1 MRLSRPRVLWILA
14 ALLIVVVLAWAFGSN
29 AVPADF
35 ATIEKGTLRVT
46 LEEEGETRVRD
57 RYFVSAPMPGRM
69 LRVELEPGD
78 PVKAGETVLVRLV
91 PPDPAL
97 LDART
102 RAELSATLQA
112 AQASVGAARAERDRI
127 RADLKYARTELQRYR
142 DLARE
147 GIASKERLDA
157 AERQVRTLEEAL
169 RSAEFTIRTT
179 EHQVEVA
186 RAGLSQ
192 ASGSSKSATID
203 VRSPVDGVVL
213 RRLQESET
221 VVQAGQPLLEIGNVS
236 HLEIVSDFLSNDA
249 VRIEP
254 GDAVLVERWG
264 GEQPLSGRVRLV
276 EPYGF
281 MKVSALGVEEQ
292 RVNVII
298 DFDDPKQASE
308 LGDGYRVEVNVIVW
322 EQENVVKA
330 PTSAL
335 FRHGDGWAV
344 FRVEGSRA
352 RRTPVTIG
360 QRSALQA
367 EIRSGLSPGDRVI
380 VFPSGDVEDGAAVQE
395 R

>member
-14 ALLIVVVLAWAFGSN
+14 ALLIIVVLAWAFGGN

-35 ATIEKGTLRVT
+35 ATVEKGTLRVT
-46 LEEEGETRVRD
+46 IEEEGETRVRD
-57 RYFVSAPMPGRM
+57 RYLVSAPMPGRM

-78 PVKAGETVLVRLV
+78 PVNAGETVLVRLV

-264 GEQPLSGRVRLV
+264 GDQPLTGRVRMV

-322 EQENVVKA
+322 ERENVVKA

-335 FRHGDGWAV
+335 FRQGDGWAV

-352 RRTPVTIG
+352 RRTPVTVG

>member
-14 ALLIVVVLAWAFGSN
+14 ALLIVVVLAWAFRGD
-29 AVPADF
+29 AVSADF
-35 ATIEKGTLRVT
+35 ATVEKGTLRVT
-46 LEEEGETRVRD
+46 LEEEGETRVPD
-57 RYFVSAPMPGRM
+57 RYLVSAPMPGRM

-78 PVKAGETVLVRLV
+78 AVRAGETVLVRLV

-102 RAELSATLQA
+102 RAELSATVQA
-112 AQASVGAARAERDRI
+112 AQASVGAARAARDRI
-127 RADLKYARTELQRYR
+127 RADLKFARTELQRYR

-147 GIASKERLDA
+147 GIASQERLDA

-169 RSAEFTIRTT
+169 RSADFTIRTT

-221 VVQAGQPLLEIGNVS
+221 VVQAGQPLLEIGDVS
-236 HLEIVSDFLSNDA
+236 HLEIVSDFLSTDA

-264 GEQPLSGRVRLV
+264 GEQPLTGRVRLV

-298 DFDDPKQASE
+298 DLDDPKQASE

-322 EQENVVKA
+322 ERENVVKA

-352 RRTPVTIG
+352 RRTPVTVG
-360 QRSALQA
+360 QRSAVQA

-380 VFPSGDVEDGAAVQE
+380 VFPSGDVEDGAAVQA

>member
-14 ALLIVVVLAWAFGSN
+14 VLLVVVVLTWAFGSN

-35 ATIEKGTLRVT
+35 ATVEKGTLRVT

-57 RYFVSAPMPGRM
+57 RYLVSAPMPGRM

-127 RADLKYARTELQRYR
+127 RADLKFARTELQRYR

-236 HLEIVSDFLSNDA
+236 HLEIVSDFLSTDA

-264 GEQPLSGRVRLV
+264 GDQPLDGRVRLV

-298 DFDDPKQASE
+298 DFDDPKQASQ

-322 EQENVVKA
+322 EQEDVVKA

-344 FRVEGSRA
+344 FRLEGSRA

-380 VFPSGDVEDGAAVQE
+380 VFPSGDVEDGAAVEE